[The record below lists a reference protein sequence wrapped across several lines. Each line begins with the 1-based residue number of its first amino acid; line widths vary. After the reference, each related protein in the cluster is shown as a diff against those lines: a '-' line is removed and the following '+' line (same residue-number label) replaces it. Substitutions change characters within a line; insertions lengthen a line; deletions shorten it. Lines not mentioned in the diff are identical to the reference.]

1 MNLIRINLA
10 MKDIKDMKEKDF
22 VLGIDMGGTNT
33 EFAVVNARG
42 EIIGRDS
49 IPTVG
54 HKDIYDFVSCL
65 KGAVDALLERTGTNG
80 CIRAIGVGAPCANQ
94 YTGCIEA
101 ATDLPWDSPIPLA
114 SLLERAFSLPTSI
127 TNDANAAAAGEM
139 AYGHARGLK
148 NFIMIT
154 LGTGVGS
161 GIVCDGHLL
170 SGSRGFA
177 GELGHVL
184 VRGNGDRLCGC
195 GRYDCLE
202 TYCSAKGIVRTAKEM
217 LHNSDIDS
225 ELRSVPEESL
235 SAKTICEA
243 ARRGDVIAKDVYEF
257 TGKILGE
264 ACANFAAFTDPEAY
278 IIFGGV
284 AKAGDLIVEPMRQAM
299 ERNMLHLYKDRV
311 EILFSSLK
319 DAEAALLG
327 ASALA
332 WDMSEI

>member
-1 MNLIRINLA
+1 
-10 MKDIKDMKEKDF
+10 MKDNKEKDF

-33 EFAVVNARG
+33 EFAVVNMRG
-42 EIIGRDS
+42 EIVDRDS

-54 HKDIYDFVSCL
+54 HKDIYDYVSHL
-65 KGAVDALLERTGTNG
+65 KIGVDALLKRAGTNG
-80 CIRAIGVGAPCANQ
+80 CIRAIGVCAPCANQ

-101 ATDLPWDSPIPLA
+101 ATNLPWEAPIPLA
-114 SLLERAFSLPTSI
+114 SLLEQAFSLPTSI

-139 AYGHARGLK
+139 AYGRARGMK

-184 VRGNGDRLCGC
+184 VKGNGDRLCGC

-202 TYCSAKGIVRTAKEM
+202 TYCSARGIVRTAKDM
-217 LHNSDIDS
+217 LRNCDVNS
-225 ELRSVPEESL
+225 ELRAVPEESL
-235 SAKTICEA
+235 SAKVVCEA
-243 ARRGDVIAKDVYEF
+243 AQRGDRLALDVYEF
-257 TGKILGE
+257 TGKMLGE

-284 AKAGDLIVEPMRQAM
+284 AKAGDLIVKPMREAM

>member
-1 MNLIRINLA
+1 
-10 MKDIKDMKEKDF
+10 MKNIKEKDF

-42 EIIGRDS
+42 GIVDRDS

-54 HKDIYDFVSCL
+54 YKDIYQYVSCL
-65 KGAVDALLERTGTNG
+65 KTGVDALVRRTGTRG
-80 CIRAIGVGAPCANQ
+80 CIRGIGVGAPCANQ

-101 ATDLPWDSPIPLA
+101 ATDLPWPSPIPLA
-114 SLLERAFSLPTSI
+114 SLLEQAFSVPASI

-139 AYGHARGLK
+139 AYGRARGMK

-154 LGTGVGS
+154 LGTGLGS

-202 TYCSAKGIVRTAKEM
+202 TYCSAKGIIRTAREM
-217 LHNSDIDS
+217 LEMSDRPS
-225 ELRSVPEESL
+225 ELRSLPVDSL
-235 SAKTICEA
+235 SAKAVCES
-243 ARRGDVIAKDVYEF
+243 ARRGDSLAREVYEF
-257 TGKILGE
+257 TGRMLGE

-278 IIFGGV
+278 ILFGGI
-284 AKAGDLIVEPMRQAM
+284 AKAGDLIVKPMREAM
-299 ERNMLHLYKDRV
+299 EKNILHLYRDRI
-311 EILFSSLK
+311 EILFSSLN

>member
-1 MNLIRINLA
+1 
-10 MKDIKDMKEKDF
+10 MKDNKEKDF

-33 EFAVVNARG
+33 EFAVVNMRG
-42 EIIGRDS
+42 EIVDRDS

-54 HKDIYDFVSCL
+54 HKDIYNYVAHL
-65 KGAVDALLERTGTNG
+65 KIGVDALLKRTGTNG
-80 CIRAIGVGAPCANQ
+80 CIRAIGVGAPCANR

-114 SLLERAFSLPTSI
+114 SLLEQAFSLPTSI

-139 AYGHARGLK
+139 AYGRARGMK

-184 VRGNGDRLCGC
+184 VKGNGDRLCGC

-202 TYCSAKGIVRTAKEM
+202 TYCSAKGIVRTTKEL
-217 LHNSDIDS
+217 LHNCDMDS
-225 ELRSVPEESL
+225 ELRAVPEESL
-235 SAKTICEA
+235 SAKVVCEA
-243 ARRGDVIAKDVYEF
+243 ARRGDKLALDVYEF
-257 TGKILGE
+257 TGKMLGE

-284 AKAGDLIVEPMRQAM
+284 AKAGELIVKPMREAM
-299 ERNMLHLYKDRV
+299 ERNMLHLYRNRV

>member
-54 HKDIYDFVSCL
+54 HKDIYDYVSCL
-65 KGAVDALLERTGTNG
+65 KGGVDALLERTGTYG

-114 SLLERAFSLPTSI
+114 SLLEQAFSLPTSI

-139 AYGHARGLK
+139 AYGRARGMK

-184 VRGNGDRLCGC
+184 VKGNGDRLCGC

-217 LHNSDIDS
+217 LRNSDMDS

-243 ARRGDVIAKDVYEF
+243 AQRGDVIAKDVYEF

-332 WDMSEI
+332 WDMPEI